1 MQRIFST
8 NLTSAQPT
16 ATRLFESG
24 LASGHMA
31 HAFLLTGRDKRA
43 KWQMARQL
51 ATFLNCEA
59 MNREGDGQD
68 AGGKACLQPEHD
80 VEHVELEVIDE
91 PAFNS
96 ACQNC
101 KWLYRDTHPKAWYVL
116 SSQGSKSGKIP
127 VQRAR
132 ELSEE
137 LALTTSYKRVVV
149 IEDASEGSFHRPAAN
164 ALLKTIEE
172 PRSPS
177 LFLFFA
183 AAVDDVLATIVSRCQ
198 VVPLLNRPEENLG
211 ILIDVPLTG
220 KAQSTGNWLTSESAA
235 ILARQ
240 SFLEG
245 SSGTKAHGAQQ
256 VEESLAF
263 AQVLLTLINEAEDSE
278 DSEDEADNGAHV
290 FDTALALEIKRL
302 TSNPRP
308 LALERRTRY
317 LSELL
322 RLTEEAKRRVDQYVS
337 KKSVCESFVLS
348 WLQLRQKNHI

>member
-59 MNREGDGQD
+59 IGNALNSKD
-68 AGGKACLQPEHD
+68 AVGTACLQPEHD
-80 VEHVELEVIDE
+80 VEHVELATIDE

-127 VQRAR
+127 VERAR

-198 VVPLLNRPEENLG
+198 VVPLLNRPDENLG
-211 ILIDVPLTG
+211 ILLDVPLTG
-220 KAQSTGNWLTSESAA
+220 KAQSTGAWLTSESAA
-235 ILARQ
+235 VLSRQ

-245 SSGTKAHGAQQ
+245 SHSNRALGAQQ

-263 AQVLLTLINEAEDSE
+263 AQVLLTLLNEAEDSE
-278 DSEDEADNGAHV
+278 DSEDEVDSGAHV

-302 TSNPRP
+302 TSNQRS
-308 LALERRTRY
+308 LSLESRTRY

-322 RLTEEAKRRVDQYVS
+322 KITEEAKRRVDQYVS